1 MSNYETFVVPLLM
14 GGGLIPFIGGGV
26 PPFIGG
32 GLSEQKFSLSCL
44 IDTLKSE
51 YIFSLH

>member
-14 GGGLIPFIGGGV
+14 GGGL
-26 PPFIGG
+26 
-32 GLSEQKFSLSCL
+32 SERKFSLSCL